1 MLRAKKIGFFGAG
14 GRRDYYIK
22 GLSAIDDMEAV
33 AVCDKDN
40 RVLDNLKKDFGNK
53 IKSYTDYDE
62 IIEETDMDGVVLCN
76 LFS

>member
-14 GRRDYYIK
+14 RGSYYIK

-40 RVLDNLKKDFGNK
+40 RVLDNLKKDF
-53 IKSYTDYDE
+53 
-62 IIEETDMDGVVLCN
+62 
-76 LFS
+76 